1 MWFDYFSVANCK
13 NCYACV
19 RVCPVNAIEIKNEQA
34 RIIQERCIVCDQC
47 FNACPKKHK
56 VLSSE
61 IPTIKSL
68 VKENN
73 DVVVSIAPSFSAIW
87 GENSDKLPNVLKSL
101 GFKAVE
107 ESLVAAK
114 PILEEYYKYLNKD
127 DDENY
132 ITTLC
137 PTIVNL
143 IEKHYPDLI
152 KNLIP
157 SISVFL
163 CHGKM
168 IKEKYGKETKVACI
182 GSCLGKKDEGRNE
195 NCIDAVITFE
205 ELKRWLK
212 KEKISWEN
220 YERSP
225 LDKISN
231 YKSVYPFLWGNKEI
245 FKDRPIK
252 KELAY
257 IDGIEDCI
265 QVLKAIRRKKV
276 SNTVFE
282 MNFCINGCIG
292 GTGINPMSSSS
303 YERKL
308 NLKKY
313 SEKYKKDIYFE
324 DNNSYDEITKNID
337 LRRTF
342 KSRYKPLK
350 NPTDKQMKEILK
362 TMGMFSK
369 SDEINCK
376 ACGYSSCREKAKAI
390 FNNLADSSMCLPYL
404 RKNAE
409 NKANVLFNITPN
421 LIAIIDDK
429 FSFQELNP
437 AALKF
442 FRTTKEQIKNNPVS
456 RFLDEEKFK
465 KVKENQENIIRKR
478 SNIKNPKSIIVENII
493 WIASSQIFIWIAND
507 ITEEEKQKEELQF
520 MKVDAV
526 NMAQNVIN
534 KQMEVAQEI
543 ASLLGETTAE
553 TKVTLT
559 KLKELIDE
567 EGK

>member
-168 IKEKYGKETKVACI
+168 IKEKYGKETKVAFI
-182 GSCLGKKDEGRNE
+182 GYCL
-195 NCIDAVITFE
+195 
-205 ELKRWLK
+205 
-212 KEKISWEN
+212 
-220 YERSP
+220 
-225 LDKISN
+225 
-231 YKSVYPFLWGNKEI
+231 
-245 FKDRPIK
+245 
-252 KELAY
+252 
-257 IDGIEDCI
+257 
-265 QVLKAIRRKKV
+265 
-276 SNTVFE
+276 
-282 MNFCINGCIG
+282 
-292 GTGINPMSSSS
+292 
-303 YERKL
+303 
-308 NLKKY
+308 
-313 SEKYKKDIYFE
+313 
-324 DNNSYDEITKNID
+324 
-337 LRRTF
+337 
-342 KSRYKPLK
+342 
-350 NPTDKQMKEILK
+350 
-362 TMGMFSK
+362 
-369 SDEINCK
+369 
-376 ACGYSSCREKAKAI
+376 
-390 FNNLADSSMCLPYL
+390 
-404 RKNAE
+404 
-409 NKANVLFNITPN
+409 
-421 LIAIIDDK
+421 
-429 FSFQELNP
+429 
-437 AALKF
+437 
-442 FRTTKEQIKNNPVS
+442 
-456 RFLDEEKFK
+456 
-465 KVKENQENIIRKR
+465 
-478 SNIKNPKSIIVENII
+478 
-493 WIASSQIFIWIAND
+493 
-507 ITEEEKQKEELQF
+507 
-520 MKVDAV
+520 
-526 NMAQNVIN
+526 
-534 KQMEVAQEI
+534 
-543 ASLLGETTAE
+543 
-553 TKVTLT
+553 
-559 KLKELIDE
+559 
-567 EGK
+567 

>member
-168 IKEKYGKETKVACI
+168 IKEKYGKETKVAFI

-303 YERKL
+303 YE
-308 NLKKY
+308 KK
-313 SEKYKKDIYFE
+313 IF
-324 DNNSYDEITKNID
+324 
-337 LRRTF
+337 
-342 KSRYKPLK
+342 
-350 NPTDKQMKEILK
+350 ILK
-362 TMGMFSK
+362 
-369 SDEINCK
+369 
-376 ACGYSSCREKAKAI
+376 
-390 FNNLADSSMCLPYL
+390 
-404 RKNAE
+404 
-409 NKANVLFNITPN
+409 
-421 LIAIIDDK
+421 III
-429 FSFQELNP
+429 LM
-437 AALKF
+437 
-442 FRTTKEQIKNNPVS
+442 
-456 RFLDEEKFK
+456 
-465 KVKENQENIIRKR
+465 
-478 SNIKNPKSIIVENII
+478 
-493 WIASSQIFIWIAND
+493 
-507 ITEEEKQKEELQF
+507 
-520 MKVDAV
+520 MK
-526 NMAQNVIN
+526 
-534 KQMEVAQEI
+534 
-543 ASLLGETTAE
+543 
-553 TKVTLT
+553 
-559 KLKELIDE
+559 
-567 EGK
+567 